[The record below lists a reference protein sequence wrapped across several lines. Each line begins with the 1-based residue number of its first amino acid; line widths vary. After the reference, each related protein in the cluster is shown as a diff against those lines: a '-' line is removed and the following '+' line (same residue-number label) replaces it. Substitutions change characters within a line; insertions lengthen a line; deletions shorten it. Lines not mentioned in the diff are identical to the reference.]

1 MKTGKHLL
9 IVSLGIWSAF
19 TSFISPVWLTL
30 VFLYLS
36 GLIYQHD
43 FSMDEGAA
51 GILGIFGLVLWI
63 LIVLLPD
70 IFLLKQAKSINP
82 RYAIL
87 IAGIMIFFMILCFA
101 MCGWNIVRFLT
112 TPICDL
118 VLS

>member
-1 MKTGKHLL
+1 MHL
-9 IVSLGIWSAF
+9 VCYGIYGAF

-43 FSMDEGAA
+43 FSMDEGTA

-70 IFLLKQAKSINP
+70 IVLLKQTKSINP

-87 IAGIMIFFMILCFA
+87 IAGIMIFFIILCFA
-101 MCGWNIVRFLT
+101 LCGWNIVRFLT
-112 TPICDL
+112 TPICYF
-118 VLS
+118 VLT